1 MAFVRVAATADVAVG
16 QGALLDVKG
25 VTLALFNAGGGRFH
39 ATSPLCPHEDGPL
52 AEGWL
57 EGDVVV
63 WACGAWLAGLF
74 AEHVPVRSVLAELFF
89 LDGGPAWA
97 DPAIPAFVDLDLAY
111 FGTGGRGRLGGLW
124 RPRLRRFVTSCF
136 H

>member
-1 MAFVRVAATADVAVG
+1 MAFVRVGSVGDVAVG
-16 QGALLDVKG
+16 QGALLDVDG

-63 WACGAWLAGLF
+63 CPWHGFDFELSSGRCRVDEALSITIYS
-74 AEHVPVRSVLAELFF
+74 VRVVGDDVE
-89 LDGGPAWA
+89 
-97 DPAIPAFVDLDLAY
+97 VDL
-111 FGTGGRGRLGGLW
+111 
-124 RPRLRRFVTSCF
+124 P
-136 H
+136 